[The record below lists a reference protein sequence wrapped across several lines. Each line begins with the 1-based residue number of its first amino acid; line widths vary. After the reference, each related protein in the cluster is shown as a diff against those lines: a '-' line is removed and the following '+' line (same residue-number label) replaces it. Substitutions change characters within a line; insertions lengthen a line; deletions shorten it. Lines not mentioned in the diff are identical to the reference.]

1 MATKYTS
8 IVQIASE
15 DELTNLASKIS
26 NYIQPGQI
34 IGLNGELGT
43 GKTTFVRHFC
53 KAMGSHDW
61 VNSPTYTLMQKYKS
75 GTLNII
81 HVDLYRCESEQS
93 IEHLNLENYVTLSS
107 ILIIEWINKTKLLRP
122 SLTINLSY
130 TNSMSRLISI
140 ESEELQWVETL
151 NHTNPN

>member
-43 GKTTFVRHFC
+43 GKTTFVRYFC